1 MNLFVANHNQVL
13 KQMTDRF
20 DLEQQIMNCWN
31 VVQDIELLHT
41 NVLEGKPEG
50 GLLTTDEISNY
61 LLGLESIYERKFQQL
76 FDTFSQLVK
85 TRQI

>member
-1 MNLFVANHNQVL
+1 
-13 KQMTDRF
+13 MTDRF

-31 VVQDIELLHT
+31 IVQDIALLDK

-50 GLLTTDEISNY
+50 GAMTHDEISNY
-61 LLGLESIYERKFQQL
+61 LLGLESIYELKFQQL

-85 TRQI
+85 SKQI

>member
-31 VVQDIELLHT
+31 IVPDIDLLHK
-41 NVLEGKPEG
+41 NVLEGKTEG
-50 GLLTTDEISNY
+50 GAMTTDEISNY
-61 LLGLESIYERKFQQL
+61 LLGLQSVYELKFQQL

-85 TRQI
+85 AQKI